1 MLSFSRSIAAAAAA
15 AVGGGGGGGTRAMSA
30 LANFKA
36 VNEPCL
42 GFLPGSKERNDL
54 EGALQV
60 TLTDGYVDGE
70 ILVVD
75 THRPN
80 YIGLRTD

>member
-15 AVGGGGGGGTRAMSA
+15 AVSGNGGASSARTMSA
-30 LANFKA
+30 LAGFKA

-54 EGALQV
+54 EGAL
-60 TLTDGYVDGE
+60 
-70 ILVVD
+70 LVISLSNPLLYNRV
-75 THRPN
+75 PV
-80 YIGLRTD
+80 YL